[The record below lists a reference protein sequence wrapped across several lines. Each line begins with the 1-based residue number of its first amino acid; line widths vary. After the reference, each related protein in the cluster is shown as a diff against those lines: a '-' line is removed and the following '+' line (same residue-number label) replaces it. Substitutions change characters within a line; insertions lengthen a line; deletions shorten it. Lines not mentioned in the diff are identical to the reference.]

1 MGKTQTS
8 KPSHQ
13 AAFLSRRADLS
24 FVSIV
29 DAFLTHVFL
38 PLHPKK
44 SPPKIIHCSGA
55 SMTAERNP
63 IRRAAPQALC
73 NGVSVSAESVTTP
86 QSQAASTP
94 VIRAAARIDSW
105 EGQRPRLTQIS
116 STASPHQHSTAR
128 SSSFAHLRPPNGKPT
143 HRVAPQVFL
152 RCPRRGQAKLPP
164 AQWHR
169 GFRFQH
175 PGACGRD
182 GCLDTYRRSVFS
194 TARDLE
200 L

>member
-24 FVSIV
+24 SLSTV
-29 DAFLTHVFL
+29 DALLTPLLL
-38 PLHPKK
+38 PLH
-44 SPPKIIHCSGA
+44 PKIIHCSGA

-63 IRRAAPQALC
+63 TQRAAPQTPC
-73 NGVSVSAESVTTP
+73 SGVSVSAEAVTTR
-86 QSQAASTP
+86 QSQTASTA
-94 VIRAAARIDSW
+94 VIRAAARIDFW

-116 STASPHQHSTAR
+116 STASPHQHSTGR

-152 RCPRRGQAKLPP
+152 RCPRHGQANLPP

-182 GCLDTYRRSVFS
+182 GCLATYRRSVFS